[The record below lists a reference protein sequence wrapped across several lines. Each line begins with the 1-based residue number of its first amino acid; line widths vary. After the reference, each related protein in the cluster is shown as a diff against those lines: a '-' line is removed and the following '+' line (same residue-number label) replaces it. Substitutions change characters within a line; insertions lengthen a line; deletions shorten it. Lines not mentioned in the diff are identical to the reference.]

1 MAVELY
7 HFWSSVC
14 SVKARMALEEKGVA
28 WTSRYIDLFS
38 FDQLE
43 PEYLALNPD
52 GVVPTLVHDGKPVRE
67 STIIIEYVDE
77 AFDGP
82 PLQPDDAMARARM
95 REFIRLTDDKF
106 PAIVFPTFV
115 KYILPKL
122 RNRWGDP
129 ELARQA
135 ERRPADFYKDV
146 HGRGVR
152 GEIRD
157 EEVEHCHRTMESIL
171 DRMEAMIGESGGP
184 WIMGDRLTLADI
196 AIASFFFRLLAL
208 GREDMWAEATRPG
221 VCALYARIGEREAFQ
236 TAVGWPDETGG
247 GYEEV
252 GLTTTR

>member
-43 PEYLALNPD
+43 PEYLVLNPD

-122 RNRWGDP
+122 RNRWGES

-135 ERRPADFYKDV
+135 QRRPADFYKDI

-152 GEIRD
+152 GEISD
-157 EEVEHCHRTMESIL
+157 EEVERCHRTMEAIL
-171 DRMEAMIGESGGP
+171 DRMEEMIGESGGP

-196 AIASFFFRLLAL
+196 AIAPFFFRLLAL
-208 GREDMWAEATRPG
+208 GREDMWAEATRSG
-221 VCALYARIGEREAFQ
+221 ICAWYTRIGEREAFQ
-236 TAVGWPDETGG
+236 TAVSWPDETGG

>member
-14 SVKARMALEEKGVA
+14 SVKARMALEEKGVE
-28 WTSRYIDLFS
+28 WTSRYIDLFA

-52 GVVPTLVHDGKPVRE
+52 GVVPTLVHDGEPVRE
-67 STIIIEYVDE
+67 SSIIVEYVDE

-82 PLQPDDAMARARM
+82 PLQPDDAMQRARM

-122 RNRWGDP
+122 KNRWGEP

-135 ERRPADFYKDV
+135 ERRPADFYKDL

-152 GEIRD
+152 GQIAD
-157 EEVEHCHRTMESIL
+157 EEVERCHRTMETIL
-171 DRMEAMIGESGGP
+171 DRMEAMIEESGGP

-196 AIASFFFRLLAL
+196 AIAPFFFRLLAL

-221 VCALYARIGEREAFQ
+221 AGAWYARISERDAFQ

-252 GLTTTR
+252 GLTTDR